1 MTTNFYNSA
10 LAIATRI
17 AMILHARPRISRT
30 EREITAIDLLTTN
43 AAQFGLYHANLHGD
57 TVYIA
62 TEFAARFSHITKGI
76 RYAVT
81 HGLVTATKDTAGMH
95 YTISDTG
102 THFVS
107 ILANQYVTDYQRALN
122 SVLTYVDSR
131 PLRDVLQRI
140 QHQGIDTIK
149 EARS

>member
-1 MTTNFYNSA
+1 MTANLYNSA

-17 AMILHARPRISRT
+17 AMILHARPHISRT

-62 TEFAARFSHITKGI
+62 TEFAARTSHITKGI

-81 HGLVTATKDTAGMH
+81 HGLVTATKDATGIH

-107 ILANQYVTDYQRALN
+107 SLANQYVTDYQRALN
-122 SVLTYVDSR
+122 PVLAYVDSR
-131 PLRDVLQRI
+131 PLREVMRRI
-140 QHQGIDTIK
+140 EHQGIDTIEEK
-149 EARS
+149 P

>member
-1 MTTNFYNSA
+1 MTANLYNSA

-17 AMILHARPRISRT
+17 AMILHARPHISRT

-43 AAQFGLYHANLHGD
+43 AAQFGLYHVNLHGD

-62 TEFAARFSHITKGI
+62 TEFAARTSHITKGI

-81 HGLVTATKDTAGMH
+81 HELVTATKDATGIH

-107 ILANQYVTDYQRALN
+107 SLANQYVTDYQRALN
-122 SVLTYVDSR
+122 PVLAYVDSR
-131 PLRDVLQRI
+131 PLRDVLRRI
-140 QHQGIDTIK
+140 EHQGIDTIEEK
-149 EARS
+149 P